1 MISVMVS
8 QNRSD
13 VALLY
18 RRAGFG
24 LRSDE
29 LDRLSAGTYEAAVD
43 GLIAGLGGAADPGSA
58 HLPEPTLTLPAR
70 PKKGDL
76 AALKAFNKAITADM
90 QSLQA
95 WWMEKMITT
104 STPLRE
110 RLTLFWHGHFAT
122 AVSKVRYPKLM
133 YLQNQLFR
141 TAGAGS
147 FETLMQAVAKDGAM
161 MIWLDTITDKK
172 AHPNENFGRE
182 MMELFTLG
190 LGNYTQDDV
199 VAGAE
204 GFTGWTYNTT
214 ADRYVFQRAQHD
226 YATKTYLGQTG
237 DWNGNDI
244 VSIAVT
250 RPASPR
256 FVLSKLWS
264 HFAYPVSPAE
274 QVVSDLVDAYGSGM
288 SVSSALRAIF
298 LHPDFRSD
306 TTRTGL
312 VKQPVEYL
320 VGAARTLGLD
330 STLRPLSTSGS
341 ANGTAGGRA
350 AKLGTAGASTKLKP
364 IGLAALATTLGQT
377 LFDPPNVG
385 GWGQNTYWLDTVT
398 ALKRFEI
405 ALILAER
412 GDITPVSSVPA
423 SERVDAAA
431 SFLGVDG
438 WGPTTASA
446 LAQVADRP
454 SELIA
459 LALSSPEYVIA

>member
-1 MISVMVS
+1 MVS

-29 LDRLSAGTYEAAVD
+29 LDRLSTGSYEAAVD

-58 HLPEPTLTLPAR
+58 NIPEPTLTLPAR

-76 AALKAFNKAITADM
+76 AALKAFNKAITADT

-95 WWMEKMITT
+95 WWMNKMITT

-141 TAGAGS
+141 TAGSGS

-199 VAGAE
+199 VAAAE

-244 VSIAVT
+244 VSIALAH
-250 RPASPR
+250 PASPR

-274 QVVSDLVDAYGSGM
+274 QVVTDLLDAYGTGM
-288 SVSSALRAIF
+288 SVSAALKAIF

-320 VGAARTLGLD
+320 AGAARTLGLD
-330 STLRPLSTSGS
+330 STLQPLSSSGTTQGT
-341 ANGTAGGRA
+341 AGAGTAGG
-350 AKLGTAGASTKLKP
+350 KTKVKP
-364 IGLAALATTLGQT
+364 VALSALATTLGQT

-398 ALKRFEI
+398 ALRRFEI

-412 GDITPVSSVPA
+412 GDISPVSSVPSA
-423 SERVDAAA
+423 ERLDAAA
-431 SFLGVDG
+431 NFLGVDG
-438 WGPTTASA
+438 WGLTTRSA

-454 SELIA
+454 SELVA